1 MHAPACQ
8 HHPGCTVCP
17 LCGNQPDKVGLLWV
31 GKQHYTPDEFTSE
44 AVRLGVSRRIS
55 ALPKEFRLGMWVLL
69 AHIEAVDGICDCS
82 GPKGVGFDPKCE
94 RCKGMGHT
102 KMPGVFHAFKP
113 KRVELVIVPSMREEA
128 WVAELVEKG
137 VTLVEVPEDDPDH
150 KPVKRKVKSRRE
162 AAAERVAKEREEGKP
177 LEHPDQTKLDGF

>member
-1 MHAPACQ
+1 
-8 HHPGCTVCP
+8 
-17 LCGNQPDKVGLLWV
+17 
-31 GKQHYTPDEFTSE
+31 
-44 AVRLGVSRRIS
+44 
-55 ALPKEFRLGMWVLL
+55 
-69 AHIEAVDGICDCS
+69 
-82 GPKGVGFDPKCE
+82 
-94 RCKGMGHT
+94 MGHT